1 MAAVLR
7 AAAGDVGADLGPTDP
22 AGDTAVM
29 LIAFGS
35 TDGAGAG
42 IGSPCSPDV
51 FPTDD
56 ATSRVPP
63 GPVLNFG
70 GGAGAVGEDFTGEAA
85 DPEVLFGGVA
95 GAATELFPDV
105 PFGAAVGGA
114 FTGDLAAGA
123 PPVGIGFS
131 LGGGVDEWRWN
142 WRWSWRC
149 WWWWSWLGLGG
160 LPTWWWIAWWFRFSR
175 FGALGD
181 CRTRLHL
188 CGLSSAKGRRELIP

>member
-1 MAAVLR
+1 M
-7 AAAGDVGADLGPTDP
+7 GDQTWICCMVRGGGGCASGSGRRCRGVRTQQTEEAPIWVPDP

-35 TDGAGAG
+35 IDGAGAG

-51 FPTDD
+51 FPIDD
-56 ATSRVPP
+56 ATSKVPP

-70 GGAGAVGEDFTGEAA
+70 GGAGAAGDDLGGSAGAAGDDFAGEAA

-114 FTGDLAAGA
+114 FTGGLATGA

-131 LGGGVDEWRWN
+131 LGASPYLQLQSQLEQVHTHLSAASAR
-142 WRWSWRC
+142 
-149 WWWWSWLGLGG
+149 
-160 LPTWWWIAWWFRFSR
+160 LPTGSN
-175 FGALGD
+175 
-181 CRTRLHL
+181 
-188 CGLSSAKGRRELIP
+188 